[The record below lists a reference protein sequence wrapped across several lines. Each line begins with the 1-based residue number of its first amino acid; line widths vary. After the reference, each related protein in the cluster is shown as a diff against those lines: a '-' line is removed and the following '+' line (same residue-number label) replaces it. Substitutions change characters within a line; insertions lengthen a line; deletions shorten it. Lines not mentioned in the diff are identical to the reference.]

1 MYVKAGVNIPKGDGD
16 FLENPRPLLVYSR
29 LLLHTFRK
37 NMICKVQGIDM
48 QELEQNV
55 LEQYNMEIS
64 STRKIRGAV
73 LCETNKG
80 LFLLKEITTSE
91 KRIPALCELY
101 TRLYEQGYHRIDY
114 VVTNRN
120 GEYISALDNGDR
132 YILKKCFA
140 GRECDIKKTREI
152 FEAAGNLAKLHIIM
166 RYELEHGIPEGT
178 KTDEKYRRHNR
189 ELKKVRQFT
198 RKVVPKGEFEFAF
211 LKQFDQMYQWA
222 EAAVEELDRS
232 DYEKLYAE
240 EMKKSGMIHGEYNY
254 HNIIMTKEGIATTNF
269 EKFRRDIQVED
280 LYYFLRKVLE
290 KSGWKLRLGDGML
303 NAYSAIHP
311 LTEGEMEY
319 LKIRLIYPEKFWKT
333 ANSYYCTNK
342 AWISVKN
349 IEKLQTAIRQTEE
362 KKMFL
367 KEVFGFEL

>member
-1 MYVKAGVNIPKGDGD
+1 
-16 FLENPRPLLVYSR
+16 
-29 LLLHTFRK
+29 
-37 NMICKVQGIDM
+37 M
-48 QELEQNV
+48 QEFEQKI
-55 LEQYNMEIS
+55 LEQYDIEVS
-64 STRKIRGAV
+64 STRKVRGAV

-222 EAAVEELDRS
+222 EAAVEELERS

-280 LYYFLRKVLE
+280 LYYFLRKIME
-290 KSGWKLRLGDGML
+290 KHDWNERLGRQV
-303 NAYSAIHP
+303 
-311 LTEGEMEY
+311 MESYERVLPVSEVERQVLYY
-319 LKIRLIYPEKFWKT
+319 LFLYPEKYWKQL
-333 ANSYYCTNK
+333 NFYYNAGK
-342 AWISVKN
+342 AWIPVRS
-349 IEKLQTAIRQTEE
+349 IEKLQKLEEQQTARNLFLEAIR
-362 KKMFL
+362 
-367 KEVFGFEL
+367 

>member
-1 MYVKAGVNIPKGDGD
+1 
-16 FLENPRPLLVYSR
+16 
-29 LLLHTFRK
+29 
-37 NMICKVQGIDM
+37 M
-48 QELEQNV
+48 QEFEQKI
-55 LEQYNMEIS
+55 LEQYDIEVS
-64 STRKIRGAV
+64 STRKVRGAV

-80 LFLLKEITTSE
+80 LFLLKEITISE

-120 GEYISALDNGDR
+120 GEYISALDNGDQ

-222 EAAVEELDRS
+222 EAAVEELERS
-232 DYEKLYAE
+232 DYEKLYADQDE
-240 EMKKSGMIHGEYNY
+240 IFQTLFFMDEKIAVSKAKHAAKKIFEDPACGGVLRIKGFLQDGENW
-254 HNIIMTKEGIATTNF
+254 
-269 EKFRRDIQVED
+269 
-280 LYYFLRKVLE
+280 LE
-290 KSGWKLRLGDGML
+290 L
-303 NAYSAIHP
+303 NATQHEISLKPIGAGQDVLIII
-311 LTEGEMEY
+311 GEKLNEE
-319 LKIRLIYPEKFWKT
+319 KIR
-333 ANSYYCTNK
+333 YYL
-342 AWISVKN
+342 
-349 IEKLQTAIRQTEE
+349 E
-362 KKMFL
+362 
-367 KEVFGFEL
+367 

>member
-1 MYVKAGVNIPKGDGD
+1 MK
-16 FLENPRPLLVYSR
+16 
-29 LLLHTFRK
+29 
-37 NMICKVQGIDM
+37 
-48 QELEQNV
+48 
-55 LEQYNMEIS
+55 
-64 STRKIRGAV
+64 
-73 LCETNKG
+73 
-80 LFLLKEITTSE
+80 
-91 KRIPALCELY
+91 
-101 TRLYEQGYHRIDY
+101 
-114 VVTNRN
+114 
-120 GEYISALDNGDR
+120 
-132 YILKKCFA
+132 
-140 GRECDIKKTREI
+140 
-152 FEAAGNLAKLHIIM
+152 
-166 RYELEHGIPEGT
+166 
-178 KTDEKYRRHNR
+178 KYRRHNR

-222 EAAVEELDRS
+222 EAAVEELERS

-240 EMKKSGMIHGEYNY
+240 EMKKFGMIHGEYNY

-290 KSGWKLRLGDGML
+290 KSGWKIRLGDGML

-362 KKMFL
+362 KKN
-367 KEVFGFEL
+367 VFKRSIWI

>member
-1 MYVKAGVNIPKGDGD
+1 MSPFIGILAVKSQVS
-16 FLENPRPLLVYSR
+16 L
-29 LLLHTFRK
+29 T
-37 NMICKVQGIDM
+37 
-48 QELEQNV
+48 
-55 LEQYNMEIS
+55 
-64 STRKIRGAV
+64 
-73 LCETNKG
+73 
-80 LFLLKEITTSE
+80 
-91 KRIPALCELY
+91 ALCELY

-166 RYELEHGIPEGT
+166 RYELEQGIPEGT

-222 EAAVEELDRS
+222 EAAVEELERS

-240 EMKKSGMIHGEYNY
+240 EMKKFGMIHGEYNY

-280 LYYFLRKVLE
+280 LYYFLRKCME
-290 KSGWKLRLGDGML
+290 KHHYDERLGYRMMR
-303 NAYSAIHP
+303 AYDSVNN
-311 LTEGEMEY
+311 LGKKERDY
-319 LKIRLIYPEKFWKT
+319 LAIRLAYPEKFWKI
-333 ANSYYCTNK
+333 ANNYYNSNK
-342 AWISVKN
+342 AFMSPKYL
-349 IEKLQTAIRQTEE
+349 EKLQAVILQEQE
-362 KKMFL
+362 KQEML
-367 KEVFGFEL
+367 SRYWGFHSL

>member
-1 MYVKAGVNIPKGDGD
+1 
-16 FLENPRPLLVYSR
+16 
-29 LLLHTFRK
+29 
-37 NMICKVQGIDM
+37 M
-48 QELEQNV
+48 QEFEQKI
-55 LEQYNMEIS
+55 LEQYDIEVN
-64 STRKIRGAV
+64 STRKVRGAV

-80 LFLLKEITTSE
+80 LFLLKEITISE

-101 TRLYEQGYHRIDY
+101 TWLSGQGCHQIDY
-114 VVTNRN
+114 IIINRN
-120 GEYISALDNGDR
+120 GEYVSALENGNR

-140 GRECDIKKTREI
+140 GRECDIKKNREI

-166 RYELEHGIPEGT
+166 QHELEHGIAEGI

-198 RKVVPKGEFEFAF
+198 RKVVAKGEFESAF

-222 EAAVEELDRS
+222 EAAAEELEKSEYD
-232 DYEKLYAE
+232 KLYAS
-240 EMKKSGMIHGEYNY
+240 EMNQFSMIHGEYNY
-254 HNIIMTKEGIATTNF
+254 HNIIMTRDGIVTTNF

-280 LYYFLRKVLE
+280 LYYFLRKVME
-290 KSGWKLRLGDGML
+290 KSGWKIRLGDGML

-311 LTEGEMEY
+311 LTKNELEY

-349 IEKLQTAIRQTEE
+349 IEKLQMAIRQTEE
-362 KKMFL
+362 KKIFL

>member
-1 MYVKAGVNIPKGDGD
+1 
-16 FLENPRPLLVYSR
+16 
-29 LLLHTFRK
+29 
-37 NMICKVQGIDM
+37 M
-48 QELEQNV
+48 QEFEQKI
-55 LEQYNMEIS
+55 LEQYDIEVS
-64 STRKIRGAV
+64 STRKVRGAV

-80 LFLLKEITTSE
+80 LFLLKEIATSE

-222 EAAVEELDRS
+222 EAAVEELERS

-269 EKFRRDIQVED
+269 EKFRRDI
-280 LYYFLRKVLE
+280 
-290 KSGWKLRLGDGML
+290 
-303 NAYSAIHP
+303 H
-311 LTEGEMEY
+311 
-319 LKIRLIYPEKFWKT
+319 
-333 ANSYYCTNK
+333 
-342 AWISVKN
+342 WI
-349 IEKLQTAIRQTEE
+349 
-362 KKMFL
+362 
-367 KEVFGFEL
+367 

>member
-1 MYVKAGVNIPKGDGD
+1 
-16 FLENPRPLLVYSR
+16 
-29 LLLHTFRK
+29 
-37 NMICKVQGIDM
+37 M
-48 QELEQNV
+48 QEFEQKI
-55 LEQYNMEIS
+55 LEQYDIEVS
-64 STRKIRGAV
+64 STRKVRGAV

-189 ELKKVRQFT
+189 ELKKVRQFFSWHAE
-198 RKVVPKGEFEFAF
+198 RKIVVLHREWVGFSKKIEIISYNARIF
-211 LKQFDQMYQWA
+211 LKRALKMQM
-222 EAAVEELDRS
+222 S
-232 DYEKLYAE
+232 
-240 EMKKSGMIHGEYNY
+240 
-254 HNIIMTKEGIATTNF
+254 
-269 EKFRRDIQVED
+269 
-280 LYYFLRKVLE
+280 
-290 KSGWKLRLGDGML
+290 ML
-303 NAYSAIHP
+303 
-311 LTEGEMEY
+311 
-319 LKIRLIYPEKFWKT
+319 
-333 ANSYYCTNK
+333 
-342 AWISVKN
+342 
-349 IEKLQTAIRQTEE
+349 
-362 KKMFL
+362 
-367 KEVFGFEL
+367 

>member
-1 MYVKAGVNIPKGDGD
+1 
-16 FLENPRPLLVYSR
+16 
-29 LLLHTFRK
+29 
-37 NMICKVQGIDM
+37 M
-48 QELEQNV
+48 QEFEQKI
-55 LEQYNMEIS
+55 LEQYDIEVS
-64 STRKIRGAV
+64 STRKVRGAV

-222 EAAVEELDRS
+222 EAAVEELERS

-280 LYYFLRKVLE
+280 LYYFLRKCME
-290 KSGWKLRLGDGML
+290 KHHYDERLGYRMMR
-303 NAYSAIHP
+303 AYDSVNN
-311 LTEGEMEY
+311 LGKKERDY
-319 LKIRLIYPEKFWKT
+319 LAIRLAYPEKFWKIT
-333 ANSYYCTNK
+333 NSYYHSGK
-342 AWISVKN
+342 AWIPAKN
-349 IEKLQTAIRQTEE
+349 VEKLSLSVAQTEE
-362 KKMFL
+362 KKRFL
-367 KEVFGFEL
+367 RNLFAFQI

>member
-1 MYVKAGVNIPKGDGD
+1 
-16 FLENPRPLLVYSR
+16 
-29 LLLHTFRK
+29 
-37 NMICKVQGIDM
+37 M
-48 QELEQNV
+48 QEFEQKI
-55 LEQYNMEIS
+55 LEQYDIEVS
-64 STRKIRGAV
+64 STRKVRGAV

-222 EAAVEELDRS
+222 EAAVEELERS

-240 EMKKSGMIHGEYNY
+240 ETKKSGMIHGEYNY

-280 LYYFLRKVLE
+280 LYYFLRKCME
-290 KSGWKLRLGDGML
+290 KHHYDERLGYRMMR
-303 NAYSAIHP
+303 AYDSVNN
-311 LTEGEMEY
+311 LGKKERDY
-319 LKIRLIYPEKFWKT
+319 LAIRLAYPEKFWKIT
-333 ANSYYCTNK
+333 NSYYHSGK
-342 AWISVKN
+342 AWIPAKN
-349 IEKLQTAIRQTEE
+349 VEKLSLSVAQTEE
-362 KKMFL
+362 KKRFL
-367 KEVFGFEL
+367 RNLFAFQI

>member
-1 MYVKAGVNIPKGDGD
+1 
-16 FLENPRPLLVYSR
+16 
-29 LLLHTFRK
+29 
-37 NMICKVQGIDM
+37 M
-48 QELEQNV
+48 QEFEQKI
-55 LEQYNMEIS
+55 LEQYDIEVS
-64 STRKIRGAV
+64 STRKVRGAV

-120 GEYISALDNGDR
+120 GEYISALDNGDQ

-140 GRECDIKKTREI
+140 GRECDIKKPRDI
-152 FEAAGNLAKLHIIM
+152 FDEAGNLAKLHIIM

-269 EKFRRDIQVED
+269 EKFRRDGSGKKWMED
-280 LYYFLRKVLE
+280 PP
-290 KSGWKLRLGDGML
+290 G
-303 NAYSAIHP
+303 
-311 LTEGEMEY
+311 
-319 LKIRLIYPEKFWKT
+319 
-333 ANSYYCTNK
+333 
-342 AWISVKN
+342 
-349 IEKLQTAIRQTEE
+349 
-362 KKMFL
+362 
-367 KEVFGFEL
+367 

>member
-1 MYVKAGVNIPKGDGD
+1 
-16 FLENPRPLLVYSR
+16 
-29 LLLHTFRK
+29 
-37 NMICKVQGIDM
+37 M
-48 QELEQNV
+48 QEFEQKI
-55 LEQYNMEIS
+55 LEQYDIEVS
-64 STRKIRGAV
+64 STRKVRGAV

-222 EAAVEELDRS
+222 EAAVEELERS

-240 EMKKSGMIHGEYNY
+240 EMKKFGMIHGEYNY

-280 LYYFLRKVLE
+280 LYYFLRKIMEKHDWNINVAYRLVDEYDRLKPLE
-290 KSGWKLRLGDGML
+290 DDDIDML
-303 NAYSAIHP
+303 VTLLSF
-311 LTEGEMEY
+311 
-319 LKIRLIYPEKFWKT
+319 PEKFWKII
-333 ANSYYCTNK
+333 NQYYNAGK
-342 AWISVKN
+342 AWVPAKN
-349 IEKLQTAIRQTEE
+349 IDKLKIVIEQNMRRRELID
-362 KKMFL
+362 KMC
-367 KEVFGFEL
+367 GM

>member
-1 MYVKAGVNIPKGDGD
+1 MWSA
-16 FLENPRPLLVYSR
+16 
-29 LLLHTFRK
+29 
-37 NMICKVQGIDM
+37 
-48 QELEQNV
+48 
-55 LEQYNMEIS
+55 
-64 STRKIRGAV
+64 
-73 LCETNKG
+73 
-80 LFLLKEITTSE
+80 
-91 KRIPALCELY
+91 
-101 TRLYEQGYHRIDY
+101 
-114 VVTNRN
+114 NRN

-132 YILKKCFA
+132 YILKNGFA

-189 ELKKVRQFT
+189 ELKKVRQFYKKSCS
-198 RKVVPKGEFEFAF
+198 RKGEFEFAF
-211 LKQFDQMYQWA
+211 LQQFELMYQWA
-222 EAAVEELDRS
+222 EAAVCELEQS

-290 KSGWKLRLGDGML
+290 KSGWKIRLGDGML

-311 LTEGEMEY
+311 LTRA
-319 LKIRLIYPEKFWKT
+319 KQ
-333 ANSYYCTNK
+333 
-342 AWISVKN
+342 N
-349 IEKLQTAIRQTEE
+349 I
-362 KKMFL
+362 
-367 KEVFGFEL
+367 

>member
-1 MYVKAGVNIPKGDGD
+1 
-16 FLENPRPLLVYSR
+16 
-29 LLLHTFRK
+29 
-37 NMICKVQGIDM
+37 M
-48 QELEQNV
+48 QEFEQKI
-55 LEQYNMEIS
+55 LEQYDIEVS
-64 STRKIRGAV
+64 STRKVRGAV
-73 LCETNKG
+73 LCESNSG
-80 LFLLKEITTSE
+80 LFLLKEISTSE

-132 YILKKCFA
+132 YILKKCFG
-140 GRECDIKKTREI
+140 GRECDIKKTRVI
-152 FEAAGNLAKLHIIM
+152 FEAAGYLAKLDIIM

-280 LYYFLRKVLE
+280 LYYFLRKCME
-290 KSGWKLRLGDGML
+290 KHHYDERLGYRMMR
-303 NAYSAIHP
+303 AYDSVNN
-311 LTEGEMEY
+311 LGKKERDY
-319 LKIRLIYPEKFWKT
+319 LAIRLAYPEKFWKIT
-333 ANSYYCTNK
+333 NSYYHSGK
-342 AWISVKN
+342 AWIPAKN
-349 IEKLQTAIRQTEE
+349 VEKLSLSVAQTEE
-362 KKMFL
+362 KKRFL
-367 KEVFGFEL
+367 RNLFAFQI

>member
-1 MYVKAGVNIPKGDGD
+1 
-16 FLENPRPLLVYSR
+16 
-29 LLLHTFRK
+29 
-37 NMICKVQGIDM
+37 M
-48 QELEQNV
+48 QEFEQKI
-55 LEQYNMEIS
+55 LEQYDIEVS
-64 STRKIRGAV
+64 STRKVRGAV

-280 LYYFLRKVLE
+280 LYYFLRKCME
-290 KSGWKLRLGDGML
+290 KHHYDERLGYRMMR
-303 NAYSAIHP
+303 AYDSVNK
-311 LTEGEMEY
+311 LGKKERDY
-319 LKIRLIYPEKFWKT
+319 LAIRLAYPEKFWKIT
-333 ANSYYCTNK
+333 NSYYHSGK
-342 AWISVKN
+342 AWIPAKN
-349 IEKLQTAIRQTEE
+349 VEKLSLSVAQTEE
-362 KKMFL
+362 KKRFL
-367 KEVFGFEL
+367 RNLFAFQV